1 MIAPTHP
8 SASLLERFC
17 RYVQI
22 DTQSNPN
29 SQTVPTTAKQKDL
42 GRLLVQELQAL
53 GAIDAE
59 LDDKGYVYATIPAS
73 PGCEAEP
80 VIMLC
85 AHMDTSPDASGTGV
99 RPLVHP
105 NYQGQD
111 LPLPDDPS
119 IVVSPGTDP
128 ALLAQLGHTL
138 ITASGTTL
146 LGADNKAGVAE
157 IMTVAERLL
166 RGVPGLR
173 HGKVRIL
180 FTPDEEVGRGA
191 DHVDLQKLGA
201 DFGYTLDGEERGT
214 LEDETWNADGA
225 TVVFDGVSAHP
236 GFAKGRLVNAVK
248 AAAGFVASL
257 PADQS
262 PEATEGRQGFVHPVS
277 ATGTAERAEV
287 KLILRD
293 FTLEGLAAQHQ
304 LLQRLARQAA
314 EALGA
319 QMHYHPAEQYRNMKQ
334 VLDQHP
340 QVVERALAAM
350 RRCGLQP
357 ERRSIRGGTDGARF
371 TLMGLPCP
379 NLFAGEH
386 AFHSKKEWVS
396 LEDMELAVQVAL
408 EVLRVP
414 A

>member
-1 MIAPTHP
+1 MIDATHP

-22 DTQSNPN
+22 DTQSDPN
-29 SQTVPTTAKQKDL
+29 STTVPTTAKQKDL
-42 GRLLVQELQAL
+42 GRLLVLELQAM
-53 GAIDAE
+53 GIADAE

-73 PGCEAEP
+73 PGAEAEP

-99 RPLVHP
+99 KPLIHI

-119 IVVSPGTDP
+119 VVVSPGTDP
-128 ALLAQLGHTL
+128 ALLRQVGHTL
-138 ITASGTTL
+138 ITASGKTL

-166 RGVPGLR
+166 RGIPGLR

-191 DHVDLQKLGA
+191 DHVDLAKVGA
-201 DFGYTLDGEERGT
+201 AFGYTLDGEERGT

-225 TVVFDGVSAHP
+225 TVVFEGVSAHP
-236 GFAKGRLVNAVK
+236 GFAKGRLVNALK
-248 AAAGFVASL
+248 AAAAFVAAL

-262 PEATEGRQGFVHPVS
+262 PEATEGRQGFLHPVA

-287 KLILRD
+287 KLILRH
-293 FTLEGLAAQHQ
+293 FTLPGLEAQHTLLQALAAQA
-304 LLQRLARQAA
+304 ARQV
-314 EALGA
+314 GA
-319 QMHYHPAEQYRNMKQ
+319 TLHYQSAEQYRNMKQ
-334 VLDQHP
+334 VLDRHP
-340 QVVERALAAM
+340 HVVERALAAM
-350 RRCGLQP
+350 RRCGLEP

-408 EVLRVP
+408 EVVRIP
-414 A
+414 T